1 MTNNQLLT
9 RAECNALRGLAI
21 LGIVLH
27 NFCHWLGPVVK
38 ENEYQYFQHNVD
50 WFLQVVAHTDQLLPA
65 HVLSFFGHYGV
76 PIFLFLSAY
85 GLEMKYGRAEEKVRT
100 VPFVRYH
107 FLKLFKMMF
116 VGFIIFLTVDAIT
129 PGAFHYTVIR
139 VIGQLGMFNN
149 LFADPDHNIWPG
161 PYWYFGLTL
170 QLYVVYRLFIYK
182 RSTTWTAV
190 LMAICVTIQLGMA
203 PESSEL
209 NWYRYN
215 FMGGMLPFGF
225 GILFARYRLTS
236 YEKMLAGSPRSAAA
250 ALFTTFLFASFII
263 VGGSMNFVMWA
274 FVPMFVCVAAI
285 ALVQLL
291 GRLPLWGVG
300 TWLFRT
306 LTWFGSISAALFVI
320 HPTVRKV
327 FIPIAR
333 HGDVYTGLLIYV
345 IVSIGAAWAIS
356 KLMKHIPSPHLESS
370 KFKVQSSK

>member
-1 MTNNQLLT
+1 MTNNELLT

-27 NFCHWLGPVVK
+27 NFCHWLNPIVK

-50 WFLQVVAHTDQLLPA
+50 WFLQVMGSPDQLLPA

-85 GLEMKYGRAEEKVRT
+85 GLEMKYGRASSKVAT

-129 PGAFHYTVIR
+129 PGHWHYTLTQVLC
-139 VIGQLGMFNN
+139 QLGMVNN
-149 LFADPDHNIWPG
+149 FLPDPDRNIWPG

-170 QLYVVYRLFIYK
+170 QLYVVYRLLLYK

-225 GILFARYRLTS
+225 GILFARYRAGR
-236 YEKMLAGSPRSAAA
+236 YGKMLSGSTSSVAA
-250 ALFTTFLFASFII
+250 ALFVTFLFASVII
-263 VGGSMNFVMWA
+263 VGGSMNFVLWT
-274 FVPMFVCVAAI
+274 FVPVFVCVAAI

-291 GRLPLWGVG
+291 SRLSLGG
-300 TWLFRT
+300 FNTWLLST

-320 HPTVRKV
+320 HPTIRKI

-333 HGDVYTGLLIYV
+333 RGDIYTGLLIYV

-356 KLMKHIPSPHLESS
+356 KVMKHIPNPKL
-370 KFKVQSSK
+370 